1 LNLIDTHVHLY
12 EESFQTDLAAV
23 IKKAQS
29 NGVQK
34 MIMPNVDK
42 ESIEPMKQIALDYP
56 GVCLP
61 MIGLH
66 PCYVKEDY
74 KEQLAIIENE
84 LSQSRY
90 VAVGEIGLD
99 LYWDKTFFE
108 QQKEAFLL
116 QTKWAMSHNLPIAIH
131 SRESTREAIEL
142 LKPLVCDKLK
152 GVFHCFVGTADEAK
166 EIIEMGFYLGIGGV
180 CTFKNGGIDK
190 VLPSIPLD
198 KLVLETDGPYLA
210 PVPFRGKRNESSYLT
225 FITSKVAEI
234 YGISA
239 VEISEIT
246 TENANKLFSLN

>member
-1 LNLIDTHVHLY
+1 MNLIDTHIHLY
-12 EESFQTDLAAV
+12 EESFQPDLEAV

-42 ESIEPMKQIALDYP
+42 ESVEPMKQIALDYP

-74 KEQLAIIENE
+74 QQQLAIVEQE
-84 LSQSRY
+84 LNQHKY
-90 VAVGEIGLD
+90 IALGEIGLD

-108 QQKEAFLL
+108 QQKDAFLL
-116 QTKWAMSHNLPIAIH
+116 QTNWAMEHDLPIAIH
-131 SRESTREAIEL
+131 SRESTKEAIAL
-142 LKPLVCDKLK
+142 LKPLVSDKLK

-166 EIIEMGFYLGIGGV
+166 EIIEMGLYLGIGGV

-198 KLVLETDGPYLA
+198 KIVLETDGPYLA

-225 FITSKVAEI
+225 FIASKVAEI
-234 YGISA
+234 YGTSA
-239 VEISEIT
+239 LEIGEIT
-246 TENANKLFSLN
+246 TRNATKLFNL